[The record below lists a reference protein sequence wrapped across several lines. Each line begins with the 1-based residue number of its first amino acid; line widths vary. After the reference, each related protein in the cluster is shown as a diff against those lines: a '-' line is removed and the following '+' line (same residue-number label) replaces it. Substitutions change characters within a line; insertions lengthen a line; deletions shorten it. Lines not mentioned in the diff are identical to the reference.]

1 MLDGFLFLP
10 SGDARHPAII
20 FLHGCSGLGGAG
32 AINPRELAWAAEL
45 NRLGYTV
52 LMVDSFVPRGIAN
65 TCSLRVTNSARWFDL
80 MEKRKRDARGALRYL
95 QSQPY
100 VQPDRIG
107 VIGWSQGAGVVL
119 MVLNTN
125 SARLPAEASPASFRA
140 AVAFY
145 PVLCS
150 EKEQPS
156 DWRSNVPLLLL
167 QGWKDTWTRAPPC
180 KSFVDAAVARG
191 AKIEM
196 QIYPDAYH
204 DFDALGVPLDTLNV
218 YSPEGTYPYVATDPA
233 ARKDAFVRVPAFL
246 ARYLLQ

>member
-10 SGDARHPAII
+10 PGEARHPAVI
-20 FLHGCSGLGGAG
+20 FLHGCGGLGSAG
-32 AINPRELAWAAEL
+32 AINPREMAWAAEL
-45 NRLGYTV
+45 NRLGYAV
-52 LMVDSFVPRGIAN
+52 LMVDSFAPRGIAN
-65 TCSLRVTNSARWFDL
+65 ICSLRVTDSARYFDV
-80 MEKRKRDARGALRYL
+80 MVKRKRDARGALSYL

-100 VQPDRIG
+100 VQPDQVA
-107 VIGWSQGAGVVL
+107 VIGWSNGGGVVL
-119 MVLNTN
+119 MLLNTN
-125 SARLPAEASPASFRA
+125 SARLPAETPPASFRA

-145 PVLCS
+145 PALCS
-150 EKEQPS
+150 EKDQPG

-167 QGWKDTWTRAPPC
+167 QGWNDTWTRAPPC
-180 KSFVDAAVARG
+180 KSLVDGAIARG

-204 DFDALGVPLDTLNV
+204 DFDAPGVPLHTLNV
-218 YSPEGTYPYVATDPA
+218 YSPEGNWPQVGTDPA